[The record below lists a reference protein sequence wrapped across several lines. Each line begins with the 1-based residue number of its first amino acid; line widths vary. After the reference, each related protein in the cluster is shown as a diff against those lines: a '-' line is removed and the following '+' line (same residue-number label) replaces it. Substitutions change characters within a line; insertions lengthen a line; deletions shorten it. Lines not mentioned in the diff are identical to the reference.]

1 MRIDEDLKIEI
12 RTLQAEGKLNEA
24 LRKLRMLRMKCERYK
39 SLTDEFFVNYGLA
52 WLYSR
57 DVETIELCKHYLKL
71 NENLFNTE
79 QTKKDNEHEYY
90 KWLWLNTE
98 VYKDEITK
106 DEYCKNFILIHHFY
120 TKIGDERF
128 SYGAIQSIVFRN
140 ENDDEIIEFMKDM
153 IEELGTTHKLI
164 VDMVADCKKRS
175 DYVYI
180 KVNQMINKLSPNKDK
195 VII

>member
-1 MRIDEDLKIEI
+1 MRINEDVKIEI
-12 RTLQAEGKLNEA
+12 RTLQAEGKHEDA
-24 LRKLRMLRMKCERYK
+24 LRKLRMLRMKCKRYDN
-39 SLTDEFFVNYGLA
+39 LEDEFFVNHCLA
-52 WLYSR
+52 WHYFKNENAR
-57 DVETIELCKHYLKL
+57 DLCKYYLKL

-79 QTKKDNEHEYY
+79 QVKKDNELEYY

-98 VYKDEITK
+98 IYKDEITK
-106 DEYCKNFILIHHFY
+106 DEYCSNFMLIHHFY
-120 TKIGDERF
+120 TKIGNERF

-140 ENDDEIIEFMKDM
+140 ENDDEIIEFMKDI
-153 IEELGTTHKLI
+153 IEELGTNHKLV

-180 KVNQMINKLSPNKDK
+180 KVNQMINKLSPNRDK

>member
-1 MRIDEDLKIEI
+1 MRIAEDVKIEI
-12 RTLQAEGKLNEA
+12 QTLQAEGKLDEA
-24 LRKLRMLRMKCERYK
+24 LKRIRMLRMKCEKYDN
-39 SLTDEFFVNYGLA
+39 LEDEFFVNHCLA
-52 WLYSR
+52 WHYSGSE
-57 DVETIELCKHYLKL
+57 ETTELCKYYLKL

-79 QTKKDNEHEYY
+79 QTKKDNELQYY

-98 VYKDEITK
+98 VYKEEITK
-106 DEYCKNFILIHHFY
+106 DEYCKNFMLIHHFY

-140 ENDDEIIEFMKDM
+140 GDDNEIIEFMKDM
-153 IEELGTTHKLI
+153 IEELGTTHKLV

-180 KVNQMINKLSPNKDK
+180 KVNQMINELSPNKDK